1 MIKFP
6 QSLAVSQ
13 LDDEL
18 VLLDEKTGK
27 YFGLNP
33 VGSRIFQLLKESGD
47 EAQVVAAL
55 SAEYDAPKGQLT
67 ADVAAFISTL
77 AERGL
82 IVDDA
87 S

>member
-1 MIKFP
+1 MIKVP

-13 LDDEL
+13 LDEEL

-55 SAEYDAPKGQLT
+55 RDEYDAPEEQLKT
-67 ADVAAFISTL
+67 NVAAFISTL
-77 AERGL
+77 SEQGL
-82 IVDDA
+82 IANDA
-87 S
+87 P

>member
-1 MIKFP
+1 MIKVP
-6 QSLAVSQ
+6 ESLAVSR

-18 VLLDEKTGK
+18 VLLDEKTGR

-33 VGSRIFQLLKESGD
+33 VGSRIFQLLKDTGD

-55 SAEYDAPKGQLT
+55 RDEYDAPEEQLK

-77 AERGL
+77 TGRGL
-82 IVDDA
+82 LLSDA
-87 S
+87 P